1 MILAQ
6 REPRPLVEMNTTPLI
21 DVMLVLLVMF
31 IITIPTQTHSIKLDL
46 PQGSPP
52 LVQVNKTANELAITA
67 GNAIL
72 WNGQLVS
79 RGVLAEELSAS
90 ARIVPQPELHLR
102 PDPYARYE
110 LVDEVLATAKR
121 AGVTRIGFVD
131 NEQYQ
136 NF

>member
-31 IITIPTQTHSIKLDL
+31 IITIPAQTHSIKLDL

-72 WNGQLVS
+72 WNGQVVS

-90 ARIVPQPELHLR
+90 ARIDPQPELHLR

>member
-90 ARIVPQPELHLR
+90 ARIDPHPELHLR